1 MNNSR
6 KNILALASW
15 YPSRIFLDNGDFIQR
30 HLRSISTLNNVTLVH
45 AVKDENLKSNFEIT
59 DNINE
64 NVREIIIYFKPS
76 FFGPFNLIKQI
87 RAFLKGIALVNHFD
101 VIHLNVIYPAG
112 LLSTYL
118 KIKYKKPV
126 ILTEHWTNLHPN
138 KFIQLPFYKRL
149 AIKKIL
155 NFVDIVLPVSTH
167 LGESI
172 KKINHKV
179 SYQVI
184 PNVVDLE
191 RFDYKLDLNS
201 NEIRFLH
208 LSHLGDQHKN
218 ISGMLNV
225 AKRLAENNYSFKFYI
240 GGNGGLTPIIHFI
253 KEHKLENY
261 ITTFGRLEHHEVNQ
275 KMNDADCFVL
285 FSRFENQPCVQAEA
299 FATGLPLIATK
310 VGGIEEFFPNNFG
323 ILIESEN
330 EDQLFEAM
338 IEVIK
343 GKKFAEAEKMNDYAR
358 KLFAKEEIA
367 QQFDDVYTKVL
378 E

>member
-1 MNNSR
+1 
-6 KNILALASW
+6 
-15 YPSRIFLDNGDFIQR
+15 
-30 HLRSISTLNNVTLVH
+30 
-45 AVKDENLKSNFEIT
+45 
-59 DNINE
+59 
-64 NVREIIIYFKPS
+64 
-76 FFGPFNLIKQI
+76 
-87 RAFLKGIALVNHFD
+87 
-101 VIHLNVIYPAG
+101 
-112 LLSTYL
+112 
-118 KIKYKKPV
+118 
-126 ILTEHWTNLHPN
+126 
-138 KFIQLPFYKRL
+138 
-149 AIKKIL
+149 
-155 NFVDIVLPVSTH
+155 
-167 LGESI
+167 
-172 KKINHKV
+172 
-179 SYQVI
+179 
-184 PNVVDLE
+184 
-191 RFDYKLDLNS
+191 
-201 NEIRFLH
+201 
-208 LSHLGDQHKN
+208 
-218 ISGMLNV
+218 MLNV

-240 GGNGGLTPIIHFI
+240 GGNGDLTPIIHFI

-367 QQFDDVYTKVL
+367 EHYNEIYTQVVK
-378 E
+378 

>member
-1 MNNSR
+1 MNNLR
-6 KNILALASW
+6 KDILALASW
-15 YPSRIFLDNGDFIQR
+15 YPSRVLLDNGDFIQR
-30 HLRSISTLNNVTLVH
+30 HLRAISTLNNVTLVH
-45 AVKDENLKSNFEIT
+45 AIKDQNLKSDFEIT

-172 KKINHKV
+172 KKINHK
-179 SYQVI
+179 
-184 PNVVDLE
+184 
-191 RFDYKLDLNS
+191 
-201 NEIRFLH
+201 
-208 LSHLGDQHKN
+208 
-218 ISGMLNV
+218 
-225 AKRLAENNYSFKFYI
+225 
-240 GGNGGLTPIIHFI
+240 
-253 KEHKLENY
+253 
-261 ITTFGRLEHHEVNQ
+261 
-275 KMNDADCFVL
+275 
-285 FSRFENQPCVQAEA
+285 
-299 FATGLPLIATK
+299 
-310 VGGIEEFFPNNFG
+310 
-323 ILIESEN
+323 
-330 EDQLFEAM
+330 
-338 IEVIK
+338 
-343 GKKFAEAEKMNDYAR
+343 
-358 KLFAKEEIA
+358 
-367 QQFDDVYTKVL
+367 
-378 E
+378 

>member
-1 MNNSR
+1 MR
-6 KNILALASW
+6 KDILALASW
-15 YPSRIFLDNGDFIQR
+15 YPSRVLLDNGDFIQR
-30 HLRSISTLNNVTLVH
+30 HLRAISTLNNVTLVH
-45 AVKDENLKSNFEIT
+45 AIKDQNLKSDFEIT

-240 GGNGGLTPIIHFI
+240 GGNGDLTPIIHFI

-367 QQFDDVYTKVL
+367 QHYNEIYT
-378 E
+378 